1 VTLFI
6 SEQDVNSLLDMS
18 AAIDAVEDVIRWQ
31 GQGKAGVLP
40 RSRLEQ
46 AGVVMNV
53 MAGAVE
59 PLGRAGLKAY
69 TSGSRMIVNLFDM
82 ETGELLAV
90 IEAGRLGQIRTGAAT
105 GVSVRYLSRP
115 DANTLGLIGTGYQA
129 ETQLE
134 AVAEVA
140 NLSTV
145 KVYSRQPENRA
156 NFIAKM
162 SSRLDCRIVEAKSA
176 RDAGEGSDIVVTA
189 TNALEPVLSAQ
200 CLRPG
205 VHVVAM
211 GGNRLTVQ
219 EIETDALGMFDLIA
233 VDDLKQGK
241 IESAD
246 LIAGVHN
253 GYFDWA
259 DMVMLGEVV
268 AGLCAGRTDQCE
280 RTLFKSLGIG
290 TWDVAVA
297 DLVFKRAT
305 SEGFGR
311 RIAD

>member
-1 VTLFI
+1 MTLFI
-6 SEQDVNSLLDMS
+6 SEQEVDSLLDMP

-31 GQGKAGVLP
+31 GEGKAGVLP
-40 RSRLEQ
+40 RRRLEQ
-46 AGVVMNV
+46 SGVVMHV
-53 MAGAVE
+53 LAGAVE
-59 PLGRAGLKAY
+59 PLGRAGLKTY
-69 TSGSRMIVNLFDM
+69 TSGANMIVNLFDM

-105 GVSVRYLSRP
+105 GVSVRHLSRP

-140 NLSTV
+140 NLNTV

-162 SSRLDCRIVEAKSA
+162 SPGLDCRIIEAKSA
-176 RDAGEGSDIVVTA
+176 EDAGEGSDIVVTA
-189 TNALEPVLSAQ
+189 TNALEPVLPAR
-200 CLRPG
+200 CLAPG
-205 VHVVAM
+205 VHVAAM
-211 GGNRLTVQ
+211 GGNRLTIQ
-219 EIETDALGMFDLIA
+219 EIETDALGMFNLIA
-233 VDDLKQGK
+233 VDDLKQAK

-246 LIAGVHN
+246 LIAGVDN
-253 GYFDWA
+253 GHFDWG
-259 DMVMLGEVV
+259 DLVLLGAIL
-268 AGLCAGRTDQCE
+268 AGTCAGRIDGDQ

-297 DLVFKRAT
+297 DLVFKRAVAD
-305 SEGFGR
+305 GLGR
-311 RIAD
+311 RIAN

>member
-1 VTLFI
+1 MTLFI
-6 SEQDVNSLLDMS
+6 SEQDVNILLDMPS
-18 AAIDAVEDVIRWQ
+18 AIDAVEDVIRWQ
-31 GQGKAGVLP
+31 GEGKAGVLP

-46 AGVVMNV
+46 SGVLMNV

-59 PLGRAGLKAY
+59 PLGRTGLKVY
-69 TSGSRMIVNLFDM
+69 TSAANMIVNLFDM
-82 ETGELLAV
+82 EAGELLAV

-105 GVSVRYLSRP
+105 GVSVRHLSRS

-140 NLSTV
+140 NLNTV
-145 KVYSRQPENRA
+145 KVYSRQPENRD

-162 SSRLDCRIVEAKSA
+162 SPRLDCRVIEAKSA
-176 RDAGEGSDIVVTA
+176 EDAGEGADIVVTA
-189 TNALEPVLSAQ
+189 TNALDPVLPAH
-200 CLRPG
+200 CLGPG
-205 VHVVAM
+205 VHVAAM

-219 EIETDALGMFDLIA
+219 EIETDALGMFNLIA
-233 VDDLKQGK
+233 VDDVKQAK

-253 GYFDWA
+253 GCFDWD
-259 DMVMLGEVV
+259 DMVMLAEIL
-268 AGLCAGRTDQCE
+268 AGSCAGRTDDSQ

-297 DLVFKRAT
+297 DLVFKRAVA
-305 SEGFGR
+305 EGFGR
-311 RIAD
+311 RVSD